1 MNVLAI
7 TNLFPNN
14 VNPQQG
20 IFNKQQFIQLAK
32 LCSLEVVAPV
42 PWAPKI
48 RSNDKR
54 MSLADVAG
62 TETIDGIKVYHPR
75 YLVTPKIGRSF
86 YGFWFYAG
94 IVGTVRK
101 IYQDFPFDIILATW
115 AYPDA
120 FAASLVARQISKPLV
135 IKVHGTDVNVTSQYF
150 LRRAMMK
157 YALNRAENV
166 IAVSYPLKEKL
177 IKMGIAAEKI
187 VVIPNGV
194 DAQMFQRM
202 DKDECQ
208 KKLSL
213 PQDKKNV
220 VYVGNLAHVKGVQYL
235 IEAFTDVSDQI
246 CLHLVGDG
254 DDREKLEGVVNKRNL
269 AGNIKFYGRRPHQEI
284 PYWLSAADVFCLP
297 SLNEGCP
304 NVILEAL
311 ACETPIVATRVGA
324 IPEMILSEE
333 QGMLVDPANARAL
346 AETINAVLSKPRN
359 YFSTIQ
365 PKKLSWQE
373 NAGRVKDVLH
383 NALR

>member
-1 MNVLAI
+1 MKVLAI

-20 IFNKQQFIQLAK
+20 IFNKQQFSQLAK

-42 PWAPKI
+42 PWAPKLK
-48 RSNDKR
+48 SNDKR
-54 MSLADVAG
+54 MLLADVTE

-75 YLVTPKIGRSF
+75 YLVTPKVGRSL

-94 IVGTVRK
+94 IQGTVQK
-101 IYQDFPFDIILATW
+101 IYKDFPFDVIFATW

-120 FAASLVARQISKPLV
+120 FAASLVARQMNKPLV

-150 LRRAMMK
+150 LRRLMIK
-157 YALNRAENV
+157 HALNQAKKV

-187 VVIPNGV
+187 VVIPNGI
-194 DAQMFQRM
+194 DAETFKRL
-202 DKDECQ
+202 DKTECQ
-208 KKLSL
+208 NKLSL
-213 PQDKKNV
+213 PRDKKNV
-220 VYVGNLAHVKGVQYL
+220 VYIGNLVPIKGVQYL
-235 IEAFTDVSDQI
+235 IEAFENVSDHA

-254 DDREKLEGVVNKRNL
+254 DDRKKLEKIVNERNL
-269 AGNIKFYGRRPHQEI
+269 SGNIKFYGRRPHQEI

-311 ACETPIVATRVGA
+311 ACETPIVATKVGA

-333 QGMLVDPANARAL
+333 QGMLVEPANAQAL
-346 AETINAVLSKPRN
+346 AETINMVITKPRN

-373 NAGRVKDVLH
+373 NAGRVKEVLQG
-383 NALR
+383 ALN